1 MDPQQETRQR
11 PDLYGAIGGV
21 IAEQQAA
28 ADAKSAPEREQHEAA
43 LDHDA
48 ALYGT
53 PAWDVLSPMRKAR
66 VARHV
71 ATKSTGPEA
80 A

>member
-1 MDPQQETRQR
+1 MGSQDQHRR
-11 PDLYGAIGGV
+11 PDLLGAIGGLL
-21 IAEQQAA
+21 AEQRAA
-28 ADAKSAPEREQHEAA
+28 AEAKEAPEREQYAA
-43 LDHDA
+43 GLERDA

-53 PAWDVLSPMRKAR
+53 PGWDSLSPMRKAR

-71 ATKSTGPEA
+71 ATTSTGPEA

>member
-1 MDPQQETRQR
+1 MPNQQENQR
-11 PDLYGAIGGV
+11 PNLLGAIGGV
-21 IAEQQAA
+21 LAEQRAA
-28 ADAKSAPEREQHEAA
+28 AEAASASEREQYAA
-43 LDHDA
+43 GLERDA

-53 PAWDVLSPMRKAR
+53 AGWDTLSPMRKAR

-71 ATKSTGPEA
+71 ASKTEQGA

>member
-1 MDPQQETRQR
+1 MGSQDQHRR

-21 IAEQQAA
+21 LAERQAT
-28 ADAKSAPEREQHEAA
+28 ADAKSAPEREEFTAA
-43 LDHDA
+43 LDRDA
-48 ALYGT
+48 GLYGT
-53 PAWDVLSPMRKAR
+53 AAWDALSPMRKAR

-71 ATKSTGPEA
+71 ATTSTGPEA

>member
-1 MDPQQETRQR
+1 MGSQDQHRR

-21 IAEQQAA
+21 LAEQQAT
-28 ADAKSAPEREQHEAA
+28 ADAQAAPEREQYAA
-43 LDHDA
+43 GLDRDA

-53 PAWDVLSPMRKAR
+53 PAWDVLPPMRKAR

>member
-1 MDPQQETRQR
+1 MTTPQENRR
-11 PDLYGAIGGV
+11 PDLYGAIGGAL
-21 IAEQQAA
+21 AEQQAA
-28 ADAKSAPEREQHEAA
+28 AAAKRAPDREQHEAG
-43 LDHDA
+43 LDRDA

-53 PAWDVLSPMRKAR
+53 AAWDALSPMRKAR

-71 ATKSTGPEA
+71 ASKTGPEA